1 MIGIGTVIKPGNEN
15 KTRNGS
21 LKLVKSNILCSF
33 LNLTLVIILHLVLTI
48 REYDNDT
55 GAYINSV
62 YIHVLRACIH
72 TYICIYTAASE

>member
-33 LNLTLVIILHLVLTI
+33 LKFDIGNYSPPSSNHTRI
-48 REYDNDT
+48 RQ
-55 GAYINSV
+55 
-62 YIHVLRACIH
+62 
-72 TYICIYTAASE
+72 